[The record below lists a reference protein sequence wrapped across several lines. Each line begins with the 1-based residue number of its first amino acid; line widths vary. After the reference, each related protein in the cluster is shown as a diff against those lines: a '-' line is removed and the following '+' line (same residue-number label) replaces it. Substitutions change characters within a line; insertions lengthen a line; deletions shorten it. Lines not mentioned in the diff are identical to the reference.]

1 MFINSQNYDIP
12 LYKIDRQRRKLV
24 PQISFCDG
32 VSYFAQKEWYCS
44 YVKNTSLAGPTVIP
58 YKLYKNLL
66 SRLFKFE
73 LVFPK
78 YGDDMSG

>member
-12 LYKIDRQRRKLV
+12 LYKIDGNVGNSSRKFHFVMVCL
-24 PQISFCDG
+24 
-32 VSYFAQKEWYCS
+32 YFAQKEWYCS

-66 SRLFKFE
+66 SRLEFE